1 MLDRAGSGEITA
13 PNPPGPDSQAGQEE
27 EEQQAG
33 EREVADLAEAA
44 PIGTDV
50 LAHIQSRLRPVELY
64 AVRFLEEVSC

>member
-1 MLDRAGSGEITA
+1 MCRAGSGELA
-13 PNPPGPDSQAGQEE
+13 GAGPDKEAGLEDE
-27 EEQQAG
+27 RAG

-64 AVRFLEEVSC
+64 AVRFLEEVCLPRV